1 MKSYT
6 QYLAVRDEVAPLLK
20 EFSQATYEASGGSYA
35 YTAGYYESVICE
47 LLAEVSK
54 AKRQSF
60 MRQLKESIAK

>member
-1 MKSYT
+1 MKSYY

-20 EFSQATYEASGGSYA
+20 EFSQATYEAGGGSYA

-54 AKRQSF
+54 AKRQAF